1 LASAEVLDA
10 DLSGKNNMHPA
21 FSVIFFTVA
30 SGAGFGLFS
39 LLFLA
44 DMFKLGGGF
53 SQDQL
58 VAGGLIAM
66 GLVVFGLLS
75 STFHLANPKNAWRA
89 LSRFRTSWLSREGV
103 FAVVFMPLALIYL
116 GSIMFDAPL
125 WLRGTFG
132 LLTAVMA
139 WITVFSTGMIYACLK
154 TIRQWNTPLVPAN
167 YLALGYASGSLL
179 LLLGAVA
186 AGLDT
191 TPYIAMSAL
200 ILSIAA
206 VLKAIYYFWIRS
218 PGLSPT
224 INTAT
229 GLTRAKVKL
238 LDTGH
243 THGTFLTQEFG
254 FQIARQKAGLLKIVV
269 FVVGFVLPGLMLV
282 WVFNQQDGQ
291 TAAIVAALAGIAGA
305 AVERWLFFAE
315 ARHVVNL
322 YHGAQRC

>member
-1 LASAEVLDA
+1 
-10 DLSGKNNMHPA
+10 MHPA

-39 LLFLA
+39 LLFIA
-44 DMFKLGGGF
+44 DFFKLGGGF
-53 SQDQL
+53 NQDQL
-58 VAGGLIAM
+58 VAGGLMAM
-66 GLVVFGLLS
+66 ALVVFGLLS

-89 LSRFRTSWLSREGV
+89 FSRFRTSWLSREGV
-103 FAVVFMPLALIYL
+103 FAVIFMPLALIYL
-116 GSIMFDAPL
+116 ASIMFDAPQ
-125 WLRGTFG
+125 WLRVISGF
-132 LLTAVMA
+132 LTAMMA

-179 LLLGAVA
+179 LLLGAVG
-186 AGLDT
+186 AGLDV
-191 TPYIAMSAL
+191 TPYVAMSAL
-200 ILSIAA
+200 IVSIAA

-254 FQIARQKAGLLKIVV
+254 FQIARQKASLLKVIV
-269 FVVGFVLPGLMLV
+269 FVVGFALPGLMLV
-282 WVFNQQDGQ
+282 WVFNQHGGQ
-291 TAAIVAALAGIAGA
+291 MAAIVAAVAGIAGA

>member
-1 LASAEVLDA
+1 
-10 DLSGKNNMHPA
+10 MHPA

-30 SGAGFGLFS
+30 SGAGFGLYS
-39 LLFLA
+39 LLYIA
-44 DMFKLGGGF
+44 DVFKLGGGF
-53 SQDQL
+53 SREEL
-58 VAGGLIAM
+58 VIGGFIALGLII
-66 GLVVFGLLS
+66 FGLLS

-89 LSRFRTSWLSREGV
+89 FNRFRTSWLSREGV
-103 FAVVFMPLALIYL
+103 FAVIFMPLALVYL
-116 GSIMFDAPL
+116 ASIWFEAPT
-125 WLRGTFG
+125 WLRDTSGF
-132 LLTAVMA
+132 LAAILA

-179 LLLGAVA
+179 LLLGAVVS
-186 AGLDT
+186 GLDT
-191 TPYIAMSAL
+191 LPYIAMSAL
-200 ILSIAA
+200 IMSIAA
-206 VLKAIYYFWIRS
+206 VLKAIYYFWIGS
-218 PGLSPT
+218 PGISPT

-254 FQIARQKAGLLKIVV
+254 FQIARQKAGLLKVVV
-269 FVVGFVLPGLMLV
+269 FVLGFALPGLMLV
-282 WVFNQQDGQ
+282 WVFNQHGGQ
-291 TAAIVAALAGIAGA
+291 MAAIVAVVAGLVGA
-305 AVERWLFFAE
+305 SVERWLFFAE

>member
-1 LASAEVLDA
+1 
-10 DLSGKNNMHPA
+10 MHPA

-39 LLFLA
+39 LLYIA
-44 DMFKLGGGF
+44 DIFKLGGGF

-58 VAGGLIAM
+58 IAGGLLAM
-66 GLVVFGLLS
+66 ALVVFGLLS

-89 LSRFRTSWLSREGV
+89 VSRFRTSWLSREGV
-103 FAVVFMPLALIYL
+103 FAIVFMPIALIYL
-116 GSIMFDAPL
+116 ASIMFDAPQ
-125 WLRGTFG
+125 WLREISGF
-132 LLTAVMA
+132 LTAVLA

-167 YLALGYASGSLL
+167 YLAFGYASGSLL
-179 LLLGAVA
+179 LLLGAVI
-186 AGLDT
+186 AGLEI
-191 TPYIAMSAL
+191 TPYIAMAAL
-200 ILSIAA
+200 ILSVAA

-218 PGLSPT
+218 PGLTPT

-229 GLTRAKVKL
+229 GLTRAQVKL

-254 FQIARQKAGLLKIVV
+254 FRLARQKASVLKV
-269 FVVGFVLPGLMLV
+269 FVFALGFLVPGLMLA
-282 WVFNQQDGQ
+282 WVFGQQGGL
-291 TAAIVAALAGIAGA
+291 AAPIIAALSGIAGT

>member
-1 LASAEVLDA
+1 
-10 DLSGKNNMHPA
+10 MHPA

-39 LLFLA
+39 LLFIA
-44 DMFKLGGGF
+44 DVFKLGGGF
-53 SQDQL
+53 SREQL
-58 VAGGLIAM
+58 VIGGLIA
-66 GLVVFGLLS
+66 LSLIVFGLLS

-89 LSRFRTSWLSREGV
+89 FNRFRTSWLSREGV
-103 FAVVFMPLALIYL
+103 FAVIFMPLALIYL
-116 GSIMFDAPL
+116 VSVWFDAPT
-125 WLRGTFG
+125 WLRDASGF
-132 LLTAVMA
+132 LAAILA

-179 LLLGAVA
+179 LLLGAVVS
-186 AGLDT
+186 GLET
-191 TPYIAMSAL
+191 LPYIAMSAL
-200 ILSIAA
+200 IMSIAA
-206 VLKAIYYFWIRS
+206 VLKAIYYFWIGS

-238 LDTGH
+238 FDTGH

-254 FQIARQKAGLLKIVV
+254 FQIARQKAGLLKVVV
-269 FVVGFVLPGLMLV
+269 FVLGFGLPGLMLV
-282 WVFNQQDGQ
+282 WVFNQHGGQ
-291 TAAIVAALAGIAGA
+291 TAALIAAVAGLVGA
-305 AVERWLFFAE
+305 SVERWLFFAE

>member
-1 LASAEVLDA
+1 
-10 DLSGKNNMHPA
+10 MHPA

-30 SGAGFGLFS
+30 SGAGFGLIS
-39 LLFLA
+39 LLFIA
-44 DMFKLGGGF
+44 DFFKLGGGF
-53 SQDQL
+53 NNDQL
-58 VAGGLIAM
+58 VAGGLIAL
-66 GLVVFGLLS
+66 GLIAFGLLS

-89 LSRFRTSWLSREGV
+89 FSRFRTSWLSREGV

-116 GSIMFDAPL
+116 ASIMFDAPQ
-125 WLRGTFG
+125 WLRVTSGF
-132 LLTAVMA
+132 LTAVLA

-167 YLALGYASGSLL
+167 YLGLGYASGSLL
-179 LLLGAVA
+179 LLLGAVI
-186 AGLDT
+186 AGLEL
-191 TPYIAMSAL
+191 TPYLAMSAL
-200 ILSIAA
+200 IVSIAA

-218 PGLSPT
+218 PGLTPT

-229 GLTRAKVKL
+229 GLTRAKIKL

-254 FQIARQKAGLLKIVV
+254 FQLARQKATLIRVLV
-269 FVVGFVLPGLMLV
+269 FVIGFALPGLMLV
-282 WVFNQQDGQ
+282 WVFNAQGGQ
-291 TAAIVAALAGIAGA
+291 AAALIAAFAGLLGA
-305 AVERWLFFAE
+305 ALERWLFFAE

>member
-1 LASAEVLDA
+1 
-10 DLSGKNNMHPA
+10 
-21 FSVIFFTVA
+21 VA

-44 DMFKLGGGF
+44 DFFKLGGGF
-53 SQDQL
+53 NQDQL
-58 VAGGLIAM
+58 VAGGLMAM

-75 STFHLANPKNAWRA
+75 STLHLANPKNAWRA
-89 LSRFRTSWLSREGV
+89 FSRFRTSWLSREGV

-116 GSIMFDAPL
+116 GSILFDAPQ
-125 WLRGTFG
+125 WLRVISGF
-132 LLTAVMA
+132 LTAVLA

-179 LLLGAVA
+179 LLLGAVV

-191 TPYIAMSAL
+191 TPYLAMSAL
-200 ILSIAA
+200 IVSIAA

-218 PGLSPT
+218 PGLTPT

-254 FQIARQKAGLLKIVV
+254 FRIARQKAGLLKVVV
-269 FVVGFVLPGLMLV
+269 FVLGFALPGLMLG
-282 WVFNQQDGQ
+282 WVFNQQGGAM
-291 TAAIVAALAGIAGA
+291 AAIVAALAGLAGA

>member
-1 LASAEVLDA
+1 
-10 DLSGKNNMHPA
+10 MHPA

-39 LLFLA
+39 LLFIA
-44 DMFKLGGGF
+44 DTFKLGGGF
-53 SQDQL
+53 SQGQL
-58 VAGGLIAM
+58 VAGGLMAM
-66 GLVVFGLLS
+66 ALVVFGLLS

-89 LSRFRTSWLSREGV
+89 VSRFRTSWLSREGV
-103 FAVVFMPLALIYL
+103 FAIVFMPLALIYL
-116 GSIMFDAPL
+116 GSIMFDAPQ
-125 WLRGTFG
+125 WLRVVSGF
-132 LLTAVMA
+132 LTAVMA

-179 LLLGAVA
+179 ILLGAVV
-186 AGLDT
+186 AGIDT

-282 WVFNQQDGQ
+282 WVFNQQGAHV
-291 TAAIVAALAGIAGA
+291 AAIVAAAAGLAGA